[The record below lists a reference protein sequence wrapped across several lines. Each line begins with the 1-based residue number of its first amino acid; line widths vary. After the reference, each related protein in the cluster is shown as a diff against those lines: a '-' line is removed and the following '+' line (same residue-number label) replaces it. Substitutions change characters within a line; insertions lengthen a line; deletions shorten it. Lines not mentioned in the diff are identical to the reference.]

1 MKLTKNTGNA
11 DRLIRLVIAAVL
23 ATVAL
28 AGLVAAP
35 WSYLALGLA
44 GIMLAT
50 GLTGFCP
57 IYAVFG
63 ISTCPR
69 QRA

>member
-1 MKLTKNTGNA
+1 MKLQKNTGNA

-28 AGLVAAP
+28 AGVVAAP
-35 WSYLALGLA
+35 WSYVALALA

-57 IYAVFG
+57 IYAIFG